1 MIVHDIWALN
11 FIKLELDKT
20 TLRVKS
26 SNLKQIFCFLP
37 PFFFIL
43 LKASATNS
51 FDVTLSFSRL
61 VPQHEIGRNDFFLA
75 KRRNLSP
82 NTVSINERHF
92 SSSFFIVYTLEI
104 PKQFCRNGFSLN
116 KRDPVRIFTQKKTR
130 PSKNLSYA
138 NASMYGFL

>member
-1 MIVHDIWALN
+1 MIVHDIWSLN

-20 TLRVKS
+20 TLRVRS

-92 SSSFFIVYTLEI
+92 SSSFFYRLHVGNPEAIL
-104 PKQFCRNGFSLN
+104 
-116 KRDPVRIFTQKKTR
+116 QKWFFIEQTR
-130 PSKNLSYA
+130 PGKNLSYA